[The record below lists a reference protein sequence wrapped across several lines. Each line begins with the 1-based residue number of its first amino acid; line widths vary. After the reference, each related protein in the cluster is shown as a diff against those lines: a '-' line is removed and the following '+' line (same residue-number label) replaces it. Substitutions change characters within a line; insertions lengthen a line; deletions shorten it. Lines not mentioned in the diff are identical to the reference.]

1 MHGFQVSLAGWFAA
15 GFLGG
20 LHCLGMCGGFAA
32 ALGLQSF
39 GGRRLTLLTAANIG
53 RLCTYAAIGTLLG
66 GLSSTVAW
74 LPQALI
80 LQTAL
85 YLLSLVLIILLG
97 LYLSGLS
104 PLLTR
109 LEALGGP
116 LWRILQPYFVRLVP
130 LKGIGPAFGAGA
142 LWGWLPCGLVYS
154 AATGALAS
162 GSAWRGGA
170 TMLAFGLGTLP
181 NLLAM
186 GFAAGRLDHWR
197 RDARIRGVAGLL
209 LCGYGVVELAA
220 YFMRHGLSVGH

>member
-1 MHGFQVSLAGWFAA
+1 MHEFQVSILSWFAA

-32 ALGLQSF
+32 ALGLNAA
-39 GGRRLTLLTAANIG
+39 GGRRTLLLLSANLG
-53 RLCTYAAIGTLLG
+53 RLSVYTLIGVLFG
-66 GLSSTVAW
+66 GLSGAVAW
-74 LPQALI
+74 LPQALV

-85 YLLSLVLIILLG
+85 YLLSLALIILLG
-97 LYLSGLS
+97 LYLSGVS
-104 PLLTR
+104 PVLTR

-116 LWRILQPYFVRLVP
+116 LWRRLQPWFVRMVP
-130 LKGIGPAFGAGA
+130 LKGVPSAFAAGA

-186 GFAAGRLDHWR
+186 GIAAGRLDHWR
-197 RDARIRGVAGLL
+197 RDARVRWVAGML
-209 LCGYGVVELAA
+209 LCGYGVIELAR
-220 YFMRHGLSVGH
+220 YFAIHGLSLGR